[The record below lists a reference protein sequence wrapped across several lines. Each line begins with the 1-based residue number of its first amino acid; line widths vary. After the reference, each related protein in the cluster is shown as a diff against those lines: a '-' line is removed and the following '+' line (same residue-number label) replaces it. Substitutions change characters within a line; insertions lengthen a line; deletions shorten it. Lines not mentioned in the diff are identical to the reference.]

1 MNYLSTYIH
10 PVLLNG
16 LGKKEIDYLK
26 KIFIRFKGLPNLEE
40 LWQLMDE
47 TWMEI
52 GCNPKKMDHR
62 IEKFYKHPVWIIN
75 GLFSETDYQSVQF
88 RKTFTKWIKEQ
99 HPKRVA
105 DFGGGFGTL
114 ASLIGKELPN
124 TQIEIIDPHP
134 NPAVKKYRSF
144 KNVKFAKRFTGKY
157 DLIIATDVFEHLSD
171 PITDLKKTGK
181 YLHKGGWYL
190 IANLFEPVIKC
201 HLPQHF
207 HLRATWD
214 YIMKAMGYEI
224 GEKVAY
230 GRAYRLITKSNE
242 FLARKISKR
251 GKKIDLLIKSFPT
264 KQFGRLN
271 NILNRLYNVICYCL
285 FR

>member
-26 KIFIRFKGLPNLEE
+26 KIFIRFKGLPNLDE

-52 GCNPKKMDHR
+52 GCNPNKIDHR
-62 IEKFYKHPVWIIN
+62 VEKFYKHPVWLVN
-75 GLFSETDYQSVQF
+75 GLFSERDYQSVQF

-99 HPKRVA
+99 NPKRVA

-114 ASLIGKELPN
+114 ASFIRKALPN
-124 TQIEIIDPHP
+124 TKIEIIDAHP
-134 NPAVKKYRSF
+134 NRAIKKYRSS
-144 KNVKFAKRFTGKY
+144 KNLKFAKKFTGKY
-157 DLIIATDVFEHLSD
+157 DLIIATDVFEHVKD
-171 PITDLKKTGK
+171 PIADLKITGK
-181 YLHKGGWYL
+181 YIHNRGWYL
-190 IANLFEPVIKC
+190 IANCFEPVILC

-207 HLRATWD
+207 HLRAIWD

-224 GEKVAY
+224 GDRVAY
-230 GRAYRLITKSNE
+230 GRAYRLIAKHNE
-242 FLARKISKR
+242 ILARKISRKA
-251 GKKIDLLIKSFPT
+251 KEIDTLIKFFSI
-264 KQFGRLN
+264 KKFGRLN
-271 NILNRLYNVICYCL
+271 NILNKLYDVICYCL